1 MKNKEFSFIGHNL
14 AKFNTFWQ
22 KNGSAVLIYNL
33 SFKATKNNPTAFV
46 FSEDSLTKKAM
57 INIFKGNDQNYSGF
71 FEYQNKI
78 YFSKSKELIND
89 IIALIDMEDFY
100 RRNMQSKN
108 IQFFKQNKFLRK
120 IENNLINF
128 NKNFGQNF
136 DENKNQ
142 SLFDLKKIDLE
153 TSQKVN
159 NEITK
164 MIEILDDVLAKLKF
178 KNSKLKS
185 VTHQKEALELIR
197 NFYHRY
203 ETYLTKRI
211 ELLYQKNNQIIHYLS
226 KENKVNDVINL
237 DLTAKINSLSK
248 EINFKKISAKEQNKL
263 NFQQLQE
270 DLNEI
275 KNKNLMIL
283 KIKQNDFKFFVKK
296 HKFHIDSNDKNN
308 NINTTKHLYKL
319 NTNLFFINFIKK
331 YSRKI
336 LYLNSE
342 QMNTFIDEING
353 QYNLALF
360 EVNTFIKNSKNINN
374 RKAMEQW
381 ISSIFKLD
389 INYFVTSSAA
399 NYKQIVDQ
407 LKTEDEDE
415 LISENKLNWD
425 NNLEWKKVQYQNLC
439 DEYNW
444 IQNNSVVALNKKIV
458 QLNLEAHK
466 NISDYKNLR
475 MQIDQKLSEF
485 IKLRNYVIDH
495 LSDQN
500 DQLEWSKDHSVFK
513 VINEEYLRTFN
524 LLKSDSIQI
533 EAYLKDHY
541 DLLRENDY
549 KLFLIEQKV
558 YNLLH
563 FCGLDDEIVEKTF
576 SQLTNLEIAK
586 LFLVEAVLSNKPI
599 IVVNN
604 FLHYLSPEQ
613 HQIFISLYKKIEKL
627 FPRIW
632 IHLADSF
639 AEIAPITSYVNIM
652 KEGVNIE
659 FGNVHDIYPNP
670 FYQLSSDL
678 LNPQKETKDY
688 PYQPLIFDSTNK
700 KFFYDYYKLNDGHC
714 VYASIVEIYQ
724 QRKQIPIACKWTLNP
739 LKIEEFKNHLMQQV
753 NPVAHNK
760 EFITAKILEFQEQ
773 ERIIIDVREN
783 A

>member
-270 DLNEI
+270 DLNQI

-475 MQIDQKLSEF
+475 VQIDQKLSEF

-500 DQLEWSKDHSVFK
+500 DQLQWSKDHSVFK

-533 EAYLKDHY
+533 EAYLKDHS

-678 LNPQKETKDY
+678 LNPQKEAKDY

-700 KFFYDYYKLNDGHC
+700 KFFYDYYKLNDDHC

>member
-46 FSEDSLTKKAM
+46 FSEGSLTKKAM

-71 FEYQNKI
+71 FEYENKI

-270 DLNEI
+270 DLNQI

-296 HKFHIDSNDKNN
+296 HKFHIDSNDKHN

-500 DQLEWSKDHSVFK
+500 DQLQWTKDHSIFK
-513 VINEEYLRTFN
+513 VINEEYLTTFN

-533 EAYLKDHY
+533 EAYLKDHS

-549 KLFLIEQKV
+549 KFFLIEQKV

-678 LNPQKETKDY
+678 LNPKKEAKDY

-700 KFFYDYYKLNDGHC
+700 KFFYDYYKLNDDHC

>member
-444 IQNNSVVALNKKIV
+444 IQNKSVVALNKKIV

-533 EAYLKDHY
+533 EAYLKDHS
-541 DLLRENDY
+541 DLLCENDY

-678 LNPQKETKDY
+678 LNPQKEAKDY

>member
-360 EVNTFIKNSKNINN
+360 GVNTFIKNSKNINN

-533 EAYLKDHY
+533 EAYLKDHS

-678 LNPQKETKDY
+678 LNPQKEAKDY

-700 KFFYDYYKLNDGHC
+700 KFFYDYYKLNDDHC

-783 A
+783 V

>member
-71 FEYQNKI
+71 FEYENKI

-270 DLNEI
+270 DLNQI

-475 MQIDQKLSEF
+475 VQIDQKLSEF

-500 DQLEWSKDHSVFK
+500 DQLQWTKDHSIFK
-513 VINEEYLRTFN
+513 VINEEYLTTFN

-533 EAYLKDHY
+533 EAYLKDHS

-678 LNPQKETKDY
+678 LNPQKEAKDY

-700 KFFYDYYKLNDGHC
+700 KFFYDYYKLNDDHC

>member
-46 FSEDSLTKKAM
+46 FSEGSLTKKAM

-270 DLNEI
+270 DLNQI

-475 MQIDQKLSEF
+475 VQIDQKLSEF

-500 DQLEWSKDHSVFK
+500 DQLQWTKDHSIFK
-513 VINEEYLRTFN
+513 VINEEYLTTFN

-533 EAYLKDHY
+533 EAYLKDHS

-549 KLFLIEQKV
+549 KFFLIEQKV

-678 LNPQKETKDY
+678 LNPKKEAKDY

-700 KFFYDYYKLNDGHC
+700 KFFYDYYKLNDDHC

>member
-46 FSEDSLTKKAM
+46 FSEGSLTKKAM

-270 DLNEI
+270 DLNQI

-500 DQLEWSKDHSVFK
+500 DQLQWSKDHSVFK

-533 EAYLKDHY
+533 EAYLKDHS

-549 KLFLIEQKV
+549 KFFLIEQKV

-678 LNPQKETKDY
+678 LNPKKEAKDY

-700 KFFYDYYKLNDGHC
+700 KFFYDYYKLNDDHC

-739 LKIEEFKNHLMQQV
+739 LKIEEFKNHLMQQI

>member
-46 FSEDSLTKKAM
+46 FSEGSLTKKAM

-270 DLNEI
+270 DLNQI

-296 HKFHIDSNDKNN
+296 HKFHIDSNDKHN

-342 QMNTFIDEING
+342 QMDTFIDEING

-389 INYFVTSSAA
+389 INYFITSSAA

-475 MQIDQKLSEF
+475 VQIDQKLSEF

-500 DQLEWSKDHSVFK
+500 DQLQWSKDHSVFK

-533 EAYLKDHY
+533 EAYLKDHS

-670 FYQLSSDL
+670 FYQLSSNL
-678 LNPQKETKDY
+678 LNPQKEPKDY

-700 KFFYDYYKLNDGHC
+700 KFFYDYYKLNDDHC

-724 QRKQIPIACKWTLNP
+724 QRKQIPVACKWTLNP
-739 LKIEEFKNHLMQQV
+739 LKIEEFKNHLMQQI
-753 NPVAHNK
+753 NPVSHNK

>member
-533 EAYLKDHY
+533 EAYLKDHS

-678 LNPQKETKDY
+678 LNPQKEAKDY

-700 KFFYDYYKLNDGHC
+700 KFFYDYYKLNDDHC

>member
-46 FSEDSLTKKAM
+46 FSEGSLTKKAM

-475 MQIDQKLSEF
+475 VQIDQKLSEF

-500 DQLEWSKDHSVFK
+500 DQLQWTKDHSIFK
-513 VINEEYLRTFN
+513 VINEEYLTTFN

-533 EAYLKDHY
+533 EAYLKDHS

-549 KLFLIEQKV
+549 KFFLIEQKV

-678 LNPQKETKDY
+678 LNPKKEAKDY

-700 KFFYDYYKLNDGHC
+700 KFFYDYYKLNDDHC

>member
-270 DLNEI
+270 DLNQI

-500 DQLEWSKDHSVFK
+500 DQLQWSKDHSVFK

-533 EAYLKDHY
+533 EAYLKDHS

-549 KLFLIEQKV
+549 KFFLIEQKV

-678 LNPQKETKDY
+678 LNPQKEAKDY

-700 KFFYDYYKLNDGHC
+700 KFFYDYYKLNDDHC

>member
-46 FSEDSLTKKAM
+46 FSEGSLTKKAM

-71 FEYQNKI
+71 FEYENKI

-270 DLNEI
+270 DLNQI

-296 HKFHIDSNDKNN
+296 HKFHIDSNDKHN

-336 LYLNSE
+336 LYLNNE

-500 DQLEWSKDHSVFK
+500 DQLQWTKDHSIFK
-513 VINEEYLRTFN
+513 VINEEYLTTFN

-533 EAYLKDHY
+533 EAYLKDHS

-549 KLFLIEQKV
+549 KFFLIEQKV

-678 LNPQKETKDY
+678 LNPKKEAKDY

-700 KFFYDYYKLNDGHC
+700 KFFYDYYKLNDDHC

>member
-1 MKNKEFSFIGHNL
+1 M
-14 AKFNTFWQ
+14 
-22 KNGSAVLIYNL
+22 
-33 SFKATKNNPTAFV
+33 
-46 FSEDSLTKKAM
+46 
-57 INIFKGNDQNYSGF
+57 
-71 FEYQNKI
+71 
-78 YFSKSKELIND
+78 
-89 IIALIDMEDFY
+89 
-100 RRNMQSKN
+100 
-108 IQFFKQNKFLRK
+108 
-120 IENNLINF
+120 
-128 NKNFGQNF
+128 
-136 DENKNQ
+136 
-142 SLFDLKKIDLE
+142 
-153 TSQKVN
+153 
-159 NEITK
+159 
-164 MIEILDDVLAKLKF
+164 
-178 KNSKLKS
+178 
-185 VTHQKEALELIR
+185 
-197 NFYHRY
+197 
-203 ETYLTKRI
+203 
-211 ELLYQKNNQIIHYLS
+211 
-226 KENKVNDVINL
+226 
-237 DLTAKINSLSK
+237 
-248 EINFKKISAKEQNKL
+248 
-263 NFQQLQE
+263 
-270 DLNEI
+270 
-275 KNKNLMIL
+275 
-283 KIKQNDFKFFVKK
+283 
-296 HKFHIDSNDKNN
+296 
-308 NINTTKHLYKL
+308 
-319 NTNLFFINFIKK
+319 
-331 YSRKI
+331 
-336 LYLNSE
+336 
-342 QMNTFIDEING
+342 
-353 QYNLALF
+353 
-360 EVNTFIKNSKNINN
+360 
-374 RKAMEQW
+374 
-381 ISSIFKLD
+381 
-389 INYFVTSSAA
+389 
-399 NYKQIVDQ
+399 
-407 LKTEDEDE
+407 
-415 LISENKLNWD
+415 
-425 NNLEWKKVQYQNLC
+425 
-439 DEYNW
+439 
-444 IQNNSVVALNKKIV
+444 

-475 MQIDQKLSEF
+475 VQIDQKLSEF

-500 DQLEWSKDHSVFK
+500 DQLQWTKDHSIFK
-513 VINEEYLRTFN
+513 VINEEYLTTFN

-533 EAYLKDHY
+533 EAYLKDHS

-670 FYQLSSDL
+670 FYQLSSNL
-678 LNPQKETKDY
+678 LNPKKEAKDY

-700 KFFYDYYKLNDGHC
+700 KFFYDYYKLNDDHC

>member
-270 DLNEI
+270 DLNQI

-444 IQNNSVVALNKKIV
+444 IQNNSVFSLNKKIV

-500 DQLEWSKDHSVFK
+500 DQLQWSKDHSVFK

-533 EAYLKDHY
+533 EAYLKDHS

-549 KLFLIEQKV
+549 KFFLIEQKV

-678 LNPQKETKDY
+678 LNPQKEAKDY

-700 KFFYDYYKLNDGHC
+700 KFFYDYYKLNDDHC